1 MGFKIVDQTEKKIVD
16 KPTVVID
23 TPPKENYYNDDNL
36 FRVTKE
42 NVGEKI
48 KGYVL
53 IPIYWEG
60 DEENNEYTIDV
71 DLMMEE
77 FQRTVSGIEGELE
90 QLELI

>member
-1 MGFKIVDQTEKKIVD
+1 MGFKIVDQTEKKID
-16 KPTVVID
+16 NPTVVID
-23 TPPKENYYNDDNL
+23 TPPKENYYNDENL
-36 FRVTKE
+36 FRITKE

-60 DEENNEYTIDV
+60 DEENEYTIDV
-71 DLMMEE
+71 DSMMEE

-90 QLELI
+90 QLSLI